1 MSSFYDYSFAPKSST
16 SVAMDEKTEKTVM
29 IRRIFKI
36 DPKMQKELG
45 HEEKPEEKAE
55 KKEESKAE
63 DTAIFLGGFAMDLSP
78 RHSKTSIEDCRAKDP
93 RYCPYHGADYMT
105 SQLNEEFKKAGIY
118 ATGGVERLGQGKFKV
133 QYSVPES
140 KKGAATDIIDG
151 FLSSPGFE
159 EVSESDSDEVDAIS
173 KEVKMDHGNDDFA
186 MKEEHLDT
194 LEKDMK
200 KGMEI
205 DPSDL
210 YQLRKDHYELK
221 KLSKAAHEA
230 MERDGINI
238 RTKEGKEWAK
248 SNPDWSKYREAMEKF
263 EKDYNELRG
272 NADLAHIKTPED
284 CTELMG
290 HLEKQITQVGDFV
303 KATDEIEALKEK
315 KGLKGKRGI
324 AGTTDFNNAKGK
336 IRFAID
342 GLKSARKQVEEANAS
357 GDMKK
362 MRAAAHSLEL
372 VLNQVNEGKDDIA
385 EALKQA
391 ESYKKVLEGYPDA
404 DAGESAAPKAE
415 EKKPEP
421 SSEKKEESKP
431 AEREDVAAVKK
442 YLESRKDLDN
452 VHAHGYADGS
462 VVVNSDDNFKG
473 KDVEALAKEF
483 GEALGMNA
491 KKEVVAGYPSDP
503 EPGVFI
509 RLSPKKEEPKS
520 EKKDDE
526 PKSEEKKDADG
537 KDIEVPEGTPHG
549 VKMFFINNPDKTE
562 FKDDEG
568 GIWRREG
575 GKVVAP
581 KKEEAKKED
590 APKSEEKTEEKDA
603 DGMTKSIYDE
613 MLAKWNETFHTSV
626 AHSGEMKDLMKS
638 AREGKIDLTPAGGG
652 KYSNDMQFL
661 DDIKKAVGA
670 DHPYIKKINEY
681 IDKMKGE
688 AKKEEPK
695 ADESKKDDHLADA
708 MKKAKEEVDASTKEM
723 KERSD
728 AKYGPEAAKAYIEKL
743 ESGKAGSSHSSKS
756 EAGVD
761 KDRFTK
767 RFGEDMF
774 KRIADIADEAK
785 KAGKD
790 LSAITGIE
798 DYDSSDDKRFNS
810 LQSLVKKLG
819 GKIFISSDKEDD
831 SGDRTFG
838 FTISP
843 DKAHELY
850 GKLDAR
856 GGLPFSYGLSV

>member
-1 MSSFYDYSFAPKSST
+1 MSSFYDYSFAPKAST

-45 HEEKPEEKAE
+45 HEEKTEEKAE

-63 DTAIFLGGFAMDLSP
+63 DSAIFLGGFAMDLSP

-342 GLKSARKQVEEANAS
+342 GLKSARKQVEEANSS

-526 PKSEEKKDADG
+526 PKS
-537 KDIEVPEGTPHG
+537 
-549 VKMFFINNPDKTE
+549 
-562 FKDDEG
+562 DE
-568 GIWRREG
+568 
-575 GKVVAP
+575 

-603 DGMTKSIYDE
+603 DGMTESIYDE
-613 MLAKWNETFHTSV
+613 MLAKFNEAHHTSA

-661 DDIKKAVGA
+661 EDIKKAVGA

-695 ADESKKDDHLADA
+695 DDESKKDDHLADA
-708 MKKAKEEVDASTKEM
+708 MKKAKEEVEASTKEM

-728 AKYGPEAAKAYIEKL
+728 AKFGPEAAKEYIEKL

-798 DYDSSDDKRFNS
+798 DYDSSDEKRFNS